1 MNVRQFY
8 QGKAIGFLVVV
19 VLLSVFALVQYF
31 FFQDN
36 RAGNTPAEPVRA
48 TLTGTYECLP
58 LKGSAVR
65 PAAGATCEPGMK
77 TDDGEHYAVN
87 FFLMSQMHAPLEVG
101 QRFSAQGVVT
111 DGSSEAEKWQ
121 RYELAGV
128 FSVTDSLTLISDD
141 EEVVYECDGDAMLCP
156 DGSSVGRQGPSCEFA
171 ECPSPLA
178 TTTEVTTYLGGS
190 VIGMNV
196 TVSPQEVISDSRC
209 PATVQCVWAGTVEVR
224 TILSTQVSH
233 GEHVLTLSEPQTF
246 GDYTVTLTEVTPAKT
261 ESAIHGHSYRFTYLI
276 TRNES

>member
-8 QGKAIGFLVVV
+8 RGKAIGFLVVV
-19 VLLSVFALVQYF
+19 VLLGVFVLLQHHVYNDKQT
-31 FFQDN
+31 
-36 RAGNTPAEPVRA
+36 GNSAEPQRA
-48 TLTGTYECLP
+48 TLAGTYECLP

-65 PAAGATCEPGMK
+65 PATEATCEPGLK
-77 TDDGEHYAVN
+77 TDGGEHYAVN

-121 RYELAGV
+121 QYELAGV
-128 FSVTDSLTLISDD
+128 FSVTDSLTLLSG

-171 ECPSPLA
+171 ACHSPLA
-178 TTTEVTTYLGGS
+178 TTSEVTTYLGGS
-190 VIGMNV
+190 VTGMNV

-233 GEHVLTLSEPQTF
+233 GEHILTLGEPQTF

-261 ESAIHGHSYRFTYLI
+261 ESAIAGHAYRFTYLI
-276 TRNES
+276 TRN